1 MQHHR
6 TAGRLAAAALIL
18 AFALLFLS
26 GRAEAGLSFQPLRI
40 PDGDMRLMDL
50 DGDSLSDIVL
60 SSYTGLSVFFNH
72 PDSGFSEEPDFTF
85 PVSGFASDTRV
96 DFTLADVD
104 GDSLLDVFRVDERA
118 VSVFFQRK
126 GRAFPREP
134 DLTAPIPEGEWLVD
148 LGDVDPAPGLEV
160 VTLGAGGVK
169 VRTLSADRRSLSE
182 PAVISDVPPFL
193 SRIGTDMY
201 ARRWPCPWNFC
212 MDADGDGL
220 DDVFVPRLSSVLLL
234 LQKPKGKFDTAY
246 TLDMPVIVELDSAV
260 PSGPP
265 VRSLDS
271 SSAPYLWTNLQAP
284 SIECRDVNGD
294 GRRDVVLA
302 EVFGFL
308 QDEHGGFPRRDD
320 FRAPRAK
327 RPERKPLSVTEL
339 VNEYVDVNGDGV
351 LDRVSQYRPW
361 STGAMKSDVKIYFG
375 DGKRDL
381 YAIDPDKDLPDNKVV
396 GENFLFEAQLADLD
410 GDGALDIF
418 MFDTDYKITEVA
430 NWVQINRGDI
440 RGEVCVYFFDKKR
453 NRYDNRKGYTKDVRV
468 HYEIKTFEI
477 FQDRIFDYVQTMMT
491 VMYDFTGDGR
501 NDLMVRGESTEKGD
515 VLFIYRNTG
524 RRKDLFSKRPTA
536 VLRTPRFHH
545 FGIMDINSD
554 GVDDFVLY
562 DSADRRVGI
571 LLSWMKK
578 GL

>member
-1 MQHHR
+1 
-6 TAGRLAAAALIL
+6 
-18 AFALLFLS
+18 
-26 GRAEAGLSFQPLRI
+26 
-40 PDGDMRLMDL
+40 
-50 DGDSLSDIVL
+50 
-60 SSYTGLSVFFNH
+60 
-72 PDSGFSEEPDFTF
+72 
-85 PVSGFASDTRV
+85 
-96 DFTLADVD
+96 
-104 GDSLLDVFRVDERA
+104 
-118 VSVFFQRK
+118 
-126 GRAFPREP
+126 
-134 DLTAPIPEGEWLVD
+134 
-148 LGDVDPAPGLEV
+148 
-160 VTLGAGGVK
+160 
-169 VRTLSADRRSLSE
+169 
-182 PAVISDVPPFL
+182 
-193 SRIGTDMY
+193 
-201 ARRWPCPWNFC
+201 
-212 MDADGDGL
+212 
-220 DDVFVPRLSSVLLL
+220 
-234 LQKPKGKFDTAY
+234 
-246 TLDMPVIVELDSAV
+246 
-260 PSGPP
+260 
-265 VRSLDS
+265 
-271 SSAPYLWTNLQAP
+271 
-284 SIECRDVNGD
+284 
-294 GRRDVVLA
+294 
-302 EVFGFL
+302 
-308 QDEHGGFPRRDD
+308 
-320 FRAPRAK
+320 
-327 RPERKPLSVTEL
+327 